1 MQSEIN
7 LTQALDVLKK
17 LQAAAPANTAG
28 KLAQVSSLLQH
39 LADENDYLNTR
50 LLDETLQPTSYG
62 LPPSTAILKAPNYDF
77 DFSDPMG
84 SILPEA
90 DDEAEGNSP
99 AEPVLPPESTQLFS
113 GINDALR
120 PPLVAIRGRSE
131 LVQGGF
137 LGQITAEQDS
147 WLEAIQ
153 ENTSR
158 AFAVLDALQEMIT
171 LQQGKVRIE
180 PVNFL
185 STDLLTEVW
194 DRMRDKARHY
204 NHDVEVQAPDLVPL
218 ARGDFYQSLIVL
230 TDLVDNAMRYTAPG
244 GKIRLSVDNL
254 GTHVLLSVADSGV
267 GVTETDI
274 ENIGKPFWR
283 GTHHKLVRA
292 YPGTGLRLYI
302 DKQVLAL
309 QDGELIFSGEPGKG
323 STFSFTLPIPE

>member
-1 MQSEIN
+1 MQPDIN
-7 LTQALDVLKK
+7 LIQALEVLKK
-17 LQAAAPANTAG
+17 LESAAPKTTAT
-28 KLAQVSSLLQH
+28 KLAQVAALLH
-39 LADENDYLNTR
+39 YLADENDYLHTR
-50 LLDETLQPTSYG
+50 LMEAADYR
-62 LPPSTAILKAPNYDF
+62 PPVPAATESASYDF

-84 SILPEA
+84 SIIHEA
-90 DDEAEGNSP
+90 DDEDTGEVSSEAP
-99 AEPVLPPESTQLFS
+99 APPESFQLFT
-113 GINDALR
+113 GVNDALR

-137 LGQITAEQDS
+137 LGQITPEQDS

-153 ENTSR
+153 DNTNR
-158 AFAVLDALQEMIT
+158 AFAVLDAVQEMIAI
-171 LQQGKVRIE
+171 QQGKVRLE

-194 DRMRDKARHY
+194 DRMRDKAKQY

-230 TDLVDNAMRYTAPG
+230 TDLVDNALRYTAPG

-267 GVTETDI
+267 GVTEADM

-292 YPGTGLRLYI
+292 HPGTGLRLYI
-302 DKQVLAL
+302 DRQVLAL
-309 QDGELIFSGEPGKG
+309 QNGELIFSGEPGKG